1 MGLTDVDFHVEVAGA
16 SVPVTVISEVC
27 DVADWMNGRGLLGLD
42 TETTGLD
49 IYSSTFAVRMV
60 QLADLDSIIVIP
72 VEDYDLGD
80 LQRLGSLIADHA
92 RTRGLAMHSDY
103 DLLAMDAVGMV
114 ALEDIGPHDVRDTR
128 AIAYLLDSRPS
139 GVGNGIGH
147 GLKPLSDAWIDPEAS
162 ARGQTILEEKFR
174 ENGWSKGEGF
184 SKISIHD
191 PDFITYSALDAWLTR
206 RLVDVFEPHLA
217 ERGLHRLETFDAE
230 VADACR
236 KMRRHGLQV
245 DHLYVESE
253 LIPYLEAREAEGRRE
268 ALAYGVENIHST
280 RQVSAALQAMGWTP
294 AEFTPS
300 GQPKVDKTVLADL
313 VDGGNSLAGSIMKA
327 KQAAKYLNTY
337 AVPLIE
343 ESDSDGRVHPE
354 IRPTG
359 AITGRMSVA
368 KPALQQ
374 LPSTGDDAWR
384 VRRAIV
390 AGEGRVFGSC
400 DLSQVELRLMGA
412 LAEERKMIDAVVAGE
427 DIYDTIASSIYG
439 ADFTPGDRKTAK
451 MIALARIF
459 GSGNATIARQA
470 GLTVNE
476 AAEVVKKYD
485 DRFPRIKSYSRRL
498 QDRASLGRREVIT
511 PSGRR
516 IPQEA
521 DALYRAVNH
530 TIQSTAADYLK
541 QSLLRLIHEGGM
553 VPGPDISLLVHDEI
567 LFTSTPE
574 RLDDRALTVRSFMT
588 SNFLGMPIEAD
599 STLLGPS
606 WGDGYRP

>member
-1 MGLTDVDFHVEVAGA
+1 
-16 SVPVTVISEVC
+16 
-27 DVADWMNGRGLLGLD
+27 
-42 TETTGLD
+42 
-49 IYSSTFAVRMV
+49 
-60 QLADLDSIIVIP
+60 
-72 VEDYDLGD
+72 
-80 LQRLGSLIADHA
+80 
-92 RTRGLAMHSDY
+92 MHSDY
-103 DLLAMDAVGMV
+103 DLLAMDAVGMI
-114 ALEDIGPHDVRDTR
+114 ALEDISPHDVRDTR

-147 GLKPLSDAWIDPEAS
+147 GLKPLSDVWIDPEAS
-162 ARGQTILEEKFR
+162 ARGQAIVDDEFR

-184 SKISIHD
+184 TKISIHD
-191 PDFITYSALDAWLTR
+191 PDFIIYSALDAWLTR
-206 RLVDVFEPHLA
+206 RLVDIFEPHLA
-217 ERGLHRLETFDAE
+217 ERGLNRLEAFDNE

-245 DHLYVESE
+245 DHHYVESE

-374 LPSTGDDAWR
+374 LPSTGEDAWR

-390 AGEGRVFGSC
+390 AGEGLVFGSC

-439 ADFTPGDRKTAK
+439 DGFTPGDRKTAK

-470 GLTVNE
+470 GLTVAE
-476 AAEVVKKYD
+476 ATEVVKKYD
-485 DRFPRIKSYSRRL
+485 DRFPRIKAYSRRL

-553 VPGPDISLLVHDEI
+553 VPGPDISLLIHDEI

-574 RLDDRALTVRSFMT
+574 RFDDRALTVRSFMT

-599 STLLGPS
+599 STLIGPS
-606 WGDGYRP
+606 WGDGYRPS